1 MELFI
6 IFVMKL
12 SFGLPY
18 MEGVYQWSEGSWNT
32 RGECEKYLLTTLN
45 KTEKAEYVWAVYQL
59 PSEEILV
66 LRNYKDPYDESSFN
80 YQKSCLGITK

>member
-12 SFGLPY
+12 SLGLPD
-18 MEGVYQWSEGSWNT
+18 MEGVYQWSEGIWNT

-66 LRNYKDPYDESSFN
+66 LRNYKDPYDESSFY